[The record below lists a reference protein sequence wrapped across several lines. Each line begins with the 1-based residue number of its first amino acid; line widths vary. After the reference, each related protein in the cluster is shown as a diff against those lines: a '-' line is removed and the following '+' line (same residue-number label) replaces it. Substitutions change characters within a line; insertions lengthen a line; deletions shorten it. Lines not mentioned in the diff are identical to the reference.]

1 MSALPDDG
9 WFEETESSVKARKKP
24 FSTTAATLKWARKT
38 WGDEAVT
45 ISSWWQS
52 HGRPDPGGEKAPGSP
67 FGVRKDLF
75 GFIDAVVLDGE
86 PGLLALQACGGGDVV
101 KHQRKM
107 AGEVLDRLRL
117 KPERV
122 LKAEIDAA
130 KLAGRVKRWLA
141 AGNRLVLVS
150 WRQVWV
156 DTGPRTK
163 AKVWR
168 PRFLEAR
175 LGAFVP
181 TDAVLLHLATEVRWE
196 EHETWPP
203 RKETT

>member
-1 MSALPDDG
+1 MPSATPDD
-9 WFEETESSVKARKKP
+9 WFEETEASGKARKKP

-52 HGRPDPGGEKAPGSP
+52 HGRQDPGGEKAAGSP
-67 FGVRKDLF
+67 FGVRKDLY
-75 GFIDAVVLDGE
+75 GFIDAVVLDGL
-86 PGLLALQACGGGDVV
+86 PGLLGLQACGGGDVA

-107 AGEVLDRLRL
+107 AGEVPDRARL
-117 KPERV
+117 KPERL

-130 KLAGRVKRWLA
+130 KLAGRVCRWLA

-163 AKVWR
+163 AKTWR

-175 LGAFVP
+175 LPRAPDGAVWSGAP
-181 TDAVLLHLATEVRWE
+181 VLWT

-203 RKETT
+203 RKELT